1 MLDVIGA
8 YSRRLASASGFW
20 TKRKLADGLE
30 PIIAAGLV
38 RSNGILD
45 TWYCECPD
53 AEECG
58 EQEIRRKLTPDGESE
73 FGFRCRLHCR
83 WKPLDRDDVE
93 RFVPDEAGLVR
104 ALRAAF
110 GIQDEGESCMPKEGA
125 FRLGRTEGLLARNRR
140 DVFYIRSLK
149 NGFDVAWRAI
159 EKVPD
164 KRKDESTILVVGD
177 GRMPDVDKQN
187 DRRRRTFALPEVL
200 CLAADGKIILRKDLI
215 EAQLSGVQ
223 PRGNMN
229 RIKNSGLEEKA
240 QWLCDALCTQISQVW
255 KFRSA
260 GNFVQ
265 ARNLANEIRV
275 QANWPKL
282 LPKRKLHASDISRM
296 KAGQSG
302 GSSRFKELNQAI
314 RIAQSYE
321 MMVELL
327 DNPESIPPFLR
338 RFKPNAAPVNRAV
351 AALSKET
358 EQEQMQ
364 QVPMPSISPMKSR
377 STTSQPQAPKSE
389 EEMSP
394 EERSRDDAAF
404 IKDMF
409 GQTADDD
416 GSETEP
422 DGAGEY
428 NPDDEN

>member
-1 MLDVIGA
+1 
-8 YSRRLASASGFW
+8 
-20 TKRKLADGLE
+20 
-30 PIIAAGLV
+30 
-38 RSNGILD
+38 
-45 TWYCECPD
+45 
-53 AEECG
+53 
-58 EQEIRRKLTPDGESE
+58 
-73 FGFRCRLHCR
+73 
-83 WKPLDRDDVE
+83 
-93 RFVPDEAGLVR
+93 
-104 ALRAAF
+104 
-110 GIQDEGESCMPKEGA
+110 MPKEGA

-282 LPKRKLHASDISRM
+282 LPKKKLHASDISRM

-351 AALSKET
+351 AALSTET

-377 STTSQPQAPKSE
+377 STTSQPQAAKSE

-409 GQTADDD
+409 GQTVDDD